1 MKLVGALRAVV
12 TGLFRRA
19 RFEQEMDGEIRAHI
33 RERAED
39 LRRAGVV
46 GAEADR
52 RARIEFGGV
61 EQCKEKCR
69 EALMVSWLDHLWRD
83 LRFGLRMSMKSPGFT
98 AAAVIA
104 LALGI
109 GADTAM
115 YSIVNGAL
123 TWDLGLDNR
132 DRIVIV
138 SSTNKQHDQDWTVSY
153 PDFRDFRGQVKSL
166 AGLAAYRFVP
176 VNLSDQSALPE
187 RYYCVEMSAN
197 GFSVVQH
204 KPLLGRDFIAADEQP
219 GAVPVLMLS
228 YHVWRDRYAEDPGI
242 IGKTLRV
249 DEVPRAVIGVMPPG
263 RRFPEETDLW
273 VPLVPDAAREKRNN
287 RELML
292 FGRLGDGV
300 NLATARSEVEG
311 LAAGLAAQYP
321 DTNKDE
327 TANVRPIMEITG
339 VYYMKPLFLALFVAV
354 GFVLLIACAD
364 VANMLLGRAA
374 ERARE
379 ISIRVA
385 IGAGRI
391 PILRQ
396 VLIESVV
403 LSVAGGFFGLLV
415 AVGGLRWFDR
425 GMGTQVKPIWL
436 HLTLDRNALFY
447 LGAISIATGILFGLA
462 PALRLLK
469 TDVSAALKD
478 GGSGV
483 TGSKFGLRASNALVG
498 FQMALCVVLLAG
510 AGLMIRSAVNLY
522 GTPIGVKTANVL
534 TMRVNLPEAKYRN
547 SESWIGFHENL
558 AKRLKGLPGV
568 ETAGAASQLPL
579 GNWIPFAAQFEDKN
593 NDAARRPEVGG
604 LVVSNNYFE
613 IMQVQARRG
622 RLFLEPDGQAGP
634 PVAVVNETFAEK
646 FWPGEEALG
655 KRLRL
660 VEEGAPPG
668 PWLLV
673 VGVVPDILQNFRE
686 HLKHDP
692 LVYLPFAE
700 EPERQMFLVARTT
713 VPPATL
719 ADAFRREVQRMDS
732 NLAVYEVRTLE
743 DRIAESR
750 LTVSLFGTMC
760 TVFAAVATVLAAIG
774 LYAVILQAVSQRTQ
788 EIGLRI
794 ALGATRGD
802 IVGLVFRQGIR
813 PLAPGLAMGV
823 LLALGATRVLRS
835 LLTGVSPND
844 PAVFAGTVAVLVTAA
859 VIGCAVPTRRAMR
872 VDPIVALRYE

>member
-1 MKLVGALRAVV
+1 MGLLSWWRAVA
-12 TGLFRRA
+12 TGLFRRG
-19 RFEQEMDGEIRAHI
+19 RLEQEMDDEIRVHI

-39 LRRAGVV
+39 LKRAGV
-46 GAEADR
+46 AEEEAER

-61 EQCKEKCR
+61 ERFKEECR
-69 EALMVSWLDHLWRD
+69 EALVVSWLDHVCRD

-98 AAAVIA
+98 AAAVIV

-123 TWDLGLDNR
+123 TWDLGLANR

-166 AGLAAYRFVP
+166 AGLAAYRFEP

-187 RYYCVEMSAN
+187 RYYCVEMSSN
-197 GFSVVQH
+197 GFSVVQQ
-204 KPLLGRDFIAADEQP
+204 KPLLGRDFIPADEQP
-219 GAVPVLMLS
+219 GAAPVLMLGF
-228 YHVWRDRYAEDPGI
+228 HVWRDRYAQDPGI
-242 IGKTLRV
+242 IGKTVRV
-249 DEVPRAVIGVMPPG
+249 DEVPRVVVGVMPAG

-273 VPLVPDAAREKRNN
+273 VPLVPDEARERRDN
-287 RELML
+287 RGLML

-300 NLATARSEVEG
+300 KLETARSEVE
-311 LAAGLAAQYP
+311 AIAGRLAAQYAS
-321 DTNKDE
+321 TNKE
-327 TANVRPIMEITG
+327 ITAEVHPIIWITG
-339 VYYMKPLFLALFVAV
+339 VYFMKPLFLALFVAV

-396 VLIESVV
+396 VLVESVV
-403 LSVAGGFFGLLV
+403 LSLAGGFWGLLV

-425 GMGTQVKPIWL
+425 AMGTQVKPIWL
-436 HLTLDRNALFY
+436 HLTLDRSALFY
-447 LGAISIATGILFGLA
+447 LGAISIGTGILFGLA

-483 TGSKFGLRASNALVG
+483 TGSKFGMRASNALVG
-498 FQMALCVVLLAG
+498 FQMALCVVLLVG
-510 AGLMIRSAVNLY
+510 AGLMIRSAMNLY
-522 GTPIGVKTANVL
+522 STPIGVNTRNVL
-534 TMRVNLPEAKYRN
+534 TMRVNLPGAKYN
-547 SESWIGFHENL
+547 NPESWIAFHENL

-568 ETAGAASQLPL
+568 EMAGAASQMPL
-579 GNWIPFAAQFEDKN
+579 GNWIPFGAEFEGKN
-593 NDAARRPEVGG
+593 NDAEQRPEVGG

-613 IMQVQARRG
+613 MMQVQARHG
-622 RLFLEPDGQAGP
+622 RLFLEADGLAGP

-646 FWPGEEALG
+646 FWPGAEALG

-660 VEEGAPPG
+660 VEESAAPG

-673 VGVVPDILQNFRE
+673 VGVVPDILQNFRQ

-692 LVYLPFAE
+692 LVYLPFAQ
-700 EPERQMFLVARTT
+700 EPERQMFLLARTQ
-713 VPPATL
+713 VPPGTL
-719 ADAFRREVQRMDS
+719 ADGFRREVQRMDA

-760 TVFAAVATVLAAIG
+760 TAFAVVATVLAAIG

-794 ALGATRGD
+794 ALGGTRGN
-802 IVGLVFRQGIR
+802 IVGLVFRQGVR
-813 PLAPGLAMGV
+813 PLAPGLAIGL
-823 LLALGATRVLRS
+823 LLALGATKVLRS
-835 LLTGVSPND
+835 LLMGVSPND
-844 PAVFAGTVAVLVTAA
+844 PVVFVGTVVVLLVAA
-859 VIGCAVPTRRAMR
+859 VIGCVVPTRRAMR
-872 VDPIVALRYE
+872 VDPMVALRYE

>member
-1 MKLVGALRAVV
+1 MRLASALRAVL
-12 TGLFRRA
+12 TGLFGRA
-19 RFEQEMDGEIRAHI
+19 RVEREMDDEIRAHI

-39 LRRAGVV
+39 LRHAGVA
-46 GAEADR
+46 GEEAER
-52 RARIEFGGV
+52 QARIEFGGV
-61 EQCKEKCR
+61 EKCKEECR
-69 EALMVSWLDHLWRD
+69 EALVVSWLDHLWRD
-83 LRFGLRMSMKSPGFT
+83 FRFGLRMSMKSPGFT
-98 AAAVIA
+98 AAAVLA

-138 SSTNKQHDQDWTVSY
+138 RSTNKRHDQDWTVSY

-176 VNLSDQSALPE
+176 ANLSDQSALPE

-204 KPLLGRDFIAADEQP
+204 KPLFGRDFIAADEQP
-219 GAVPVLMLS
+219 GAAPVVMLG
-228 YHVWRDRYAEDPGI
+228 YHVWRNRYAEDPGI
-242 IGKTLRV
+242 VGKTLRL
-249 DEVPRAVIGVMPPG
+249 DEVPRVVIGVMPPG

-273 VPLVPDAAREKRNN
+273 VPLVPDAASEKRDN
-287 RELML
+287 RQLML

-300 NLATARSEVEG
+300 KLTKAQSELEG
-311 LAAGLAAQYP
+311 LAARLAAQYP
-321 DTNKDE
+321 DTNRDV
-327 TANVRPIMEITG
+327 TANVRPIEEITG
-339 VYYMKPLFLALFVAV
+339 VYFMKPLFLALFVAV

-385 IGAGRI
+385 IGAGKVA
-391 PILRQ
+391 ILRQ
-396 VLIESVV
+396 VLLESVV
-403 LSVAGGFFGLLV
+403 LSVAGGFLGLLV
-415 AVGGLRWFDR
+415 ALGGLRWFDR
-425 GMGTQVKPIWL
+425 AMGTQVKPIWL

-447 LGAISIATGILFGLA
+447 LGAVSIGTGLLFGLA

-469 TDVSAALKD
+469 TDVSGALKD

-483 TGSKFGLRASNALVG
+483 TGSKFGLRAARALVG

-510 AGLMIRSAVNLY
+510 AGLMIRSAVRLY
-522 GTPIGVKTANVL
+522 GAPIGVNTANVL
-534 TMRVNLPEAKYRN
+534 TMRVNLPEAKYN
-547 SESWIGFHENL
+547 NPESWLAFHENL
-558 AKRLKGLPGV
+558 GKRLKGLPGV
-568 ETAGAASQLPL
+568 EMAGAASQLPL
-579 GNWIPFAAQFEDKN
+579 GNWIPFAVEFEGKN
-593 NDAARRPEVGG
+593 NDAAQRPEVGG
-604 LVVSNNYFE
+604 LVVSNNYFDL
-613 IMQVQARRG
+613 MQVEARQG
-622 RLFLEPDGQAGP
+622 RLFLAADGQAGP
-634 PVAVVNETFAEK
+634 PVAVVNETLREK
-646 FWPGEEALG
+646 FWPGEPALG

-660 VEEGAPPG
+660 VGANALPG

-700 EPERQMFLVARTT
+700 EPERQMFLLARTA

-719 ADAFRREVQRMDS
+719 TDAFRREVERMDA
-732 NLAVYEVRTLE
+732 NLAVYDVRTLE
-743 DRIAESR
+743 DRLAESR

-760 TVFAAVATVLAAIG
+760 TVFACVATVLAAIG

-802 IVGLVFRQGIR
+802 IVGLVFWQGIR
-813 PLAPGLAMGV
+813 PLAPGLAIGL

-835 LLTGVSPND
+835 LLTGVSPSD
-844 PAVFAGTVAVLVTAA
+844 PVVFVGTVVVLLIAVA
-859 VIGCAVPTRRAMR
+859 IGCAVPTRRAMR
-872 VDPIVALRYE
+872 VDPLVALRYE